1 MKKTA
6 GRSKPGRILVVEDNA
21 DSRDLLSKL
30 LAMSGYEVI
39 SAPDGESGFEA
50 ALKQVPDLIITDINM
65 PRMDGLELLRKV
77 RVERTLSGTAVLV
90 VTAFGGEAAR
100 VAMEAGADAAT
111 AKPFDFDGFIDTVN
125 TLIFTRQKVS
135 GRQVGQH
142 DKFAERA

>member
-6 GRSKPGRILVVEDNA
+6 VKSKTGRILVVEDNA

-30 LAMSGYEVI
+30 LAMSGYEVV
-39 SAPDGESGFEA
+39 SAPDGESGFET

-77 RVERTLSGTAVLV
+77 RVERMLSGTAVLV

-125 TLIFTRQKVS
+125 TLIFTRQKAS
-135 GRQVGQH
+135 ARQVVQH

>member
-1 MKKTA
+1 
-6 GRSKPGRILVVEDNA
+6 
-21 DSRDLLSKL
+21 
-30 LAMSGYEVI
+30 
-39 SAPDGESGFEA
+39 
-50 ALKQVPDLIITDINM
+50 
-65 PRMDGLELLRKV
+65 
-77 RVERTLSGTAVLV
+77 VLV